1 MFRSVLSGL
10 LIACLALLA
19 PGCASA
25 QAPSATPNHAPEPSE
40 TAAEAEAADPSA
52 AEVESGAPQGDANP
66 APTVP
71 RAPGS
76 SIGLDSLLRP
86 RGELRI
92 EPRDEVLDHRGGR
105 KREVWYRDYQE
116 ALSEVDLLK
125 EAVDA
130 TQERMRRASGG
141 SVTYSPVG
149 AAETHDPEVVKL
161 RAQLKRDRQ
170 SLETARSRLREIEVE
185 ASLREVPDSWLQE
198 APPSG
203 S

>member
-1 MFRSVLSGL
+1 MFRSVLYGL
-10 LIACLALLA
+10 LIASLAPLA

-25 QAPSATPNHAPEPSE
+25 QAPSSTPESSE
-40 TAAEAEAADPSA
+40 TAAEADAATPSA
-52 AEVESGAPQGDANP
+52 AADVESDVPPGDAKS
-66 APTVP
+66 APVP
-71 RAPGS
+71 RGPRS

-105 KREVWYRDYQE
+105 EREVWYRDYQD

-185 ASLREVPDSWLQE
+185 ASLGEVPDNWLHE
-198 APPSG
+198 PPPSG